1 MGRLIISAIGAV
13 LWAVAITALWS
24 GVANVIATRHDSALA
39 QAVSN
44 DEDAKARAAFKWKAA
59 LKWTLRWHE
68 AWLASP
74 APLYGAV
81 WKETPKQDCELLRD
95 RKDAWRCDPF
105 NWGHWDE
112 TWD

>member
-1 MGRLIISAIGAV
+1 MGKLTISAIGVVLRAAV
-13 LWAVAITALWS
+13 ITTLCS
-24 GVANVIATRHDSALA
+24 GIANVIAARHDAVLA

-44 DEDAKARAAFKWKAA
+44 EDAKAQAAFKRKAA
-59 LKWTLRWHE
+59 LKWILKWHQ

-74 APLYGAV
+74 APRYSAV

-95 RKDAWRCDPF
+95 RKDEWLCDPF

-112 TWD
+112 TW